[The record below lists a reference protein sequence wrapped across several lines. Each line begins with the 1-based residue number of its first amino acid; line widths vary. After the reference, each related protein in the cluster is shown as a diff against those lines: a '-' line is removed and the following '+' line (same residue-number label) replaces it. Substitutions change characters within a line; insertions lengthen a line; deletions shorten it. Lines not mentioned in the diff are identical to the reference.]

1 MSEKMDNN
9 KIDNKFKMVLETW
22 AIFSTRLRG
31 LNEKFMDNHDDYA
44 EWLRKSL
51 IECIEANE
59 IKQALVEMGIDRLT
73 LHYKTR
79 HPVEDWSVIKEWL
92 QVTLPTQKYMA
103 KYEDDLKVYEKNESP
118 YITYFAEGISGR
130 TTPLQIFFSKEKPLS
145 KKEGWL
151 YISGPA
157 SKYLVSITE
166 GNSVQDDFTEEE
178 CRKMDEIDGD
188 IAQNVRETFSK
199 LSNKKKLAIA
209 RSLGWLRNACRVTLL
224 ALKKDDPDIK
234 LPRIVLL
241 SPVYLA
247 EGGNVIGG
255 IAFVG
260 SKILD
265 TIETSILKTFA
276 DTLVS
281 NIRLR
286 EEGLRESRISYLD
299 ELNYARAEFVQLIA
313 HSVQNP
319 IEAINTSIDNLKKS
333 AKELGETAIGIMNTF
348 SSENSEDYFRPKTYK
363 TNVKDFID
371 TLEFRNGMI
380 FQRAGIKLEVQD
392 IPGDWEIEID
402 KTRFW
407 SVLSGLI
414 DNARSYASQKVA
426 IKVER
431 VERETVGAVY
441 LFRVRDDGPGV
452 DPAIMDKLFRP
463 GIRGKDKEGNKK
475 YTGHGFG
482 LFLSSRAI
490 KRHGGRLYLNEEF
503 VGGAEFVVEMP
514 ERFDISLKGGKT
526 ND

>member
-1 MSEKMDNN
+1 M
-9 KIDNKFKMVLETW
+9 IDNKFRLVLETW

-79 HPVEDWSVIKEWL
+79 HPAEDWSVIKEWL
-92 QVTLPTQKYMA
+92 QVTLPIQEYLVQ
-103 KYEDDLKVYEKNESP
+103 YEGDLKVYEKNEPS

-130 TTPLQIFFSKEKPLS
+130 TTPLQIFFSNENSLIKE
-145 KKEGWL
+145 EDWL
-151 YISGPA
+151 YISEPVPE
-157 SKYLVSITE
+157 YLVSITE
-166 GNSVQDDFTEEE
+166 GNSVQGDFAEEE
-178 CRKMDEIDGD
+178 CRKIDEIDCD
-188 IAQNVRETFSK
+188 IAQNVRKTFSK
-199 LSNKKKLAIA
+199 LSGKNITIA
-209 RSLGWLRNACRVTLL
+209 GSLGWLRNACRVTLL
-224 ALKKDDPDIK
+224 ALKMDDPDIK

-241 SPVYLA
+241 SPVYVA

-260 SKILD
+260 SKLVD
-265 TIETSILKTFA
+265 NIETSILKTFT

-319 IEAINTSIDNLKKS
+319 IEAINTGIDNLKKS

-348 SSENSEDYFRPKTYK
+348 SSENIEDYFRPKPVK

-371 TLEFRNGMI
+371 TLEFRNEMI
-380 FQRAGIKLEVQD
+380 FQRAGRSLEVED
-392 IPGDWEIEID
+392 IPGDWEIDVD

-407 SVLSGLI
+407 IVLSGLV
-414 DNARSYASQKVA
+414 DNARSYASQKVS

-431 VERETVGAVY
+431 VERETVGVVY

-452 DPAIMDKLFRP
+452 DPGIKDKLFQP
-463 GIRGKDKEGNKK
+463 GIRGKDKDGNKK

-482 LFLSSRAI
+482 LFLSHRVI
-490 KRHGGRLYLNEEF
+490 KRHGGSLYLNEEYL
-503 VGGAEFVVEMP
+503 GGTEFVIEMP
-514 ERFDISLKGGKT
+514 ERFDISLRRE
-526 ND
+526 NR